1 MALIEERREDTLKRD
16 AAPQNN
22 KADREVAAATASL
35 LGREHLTGAREAISF
50 SLGSQSV
57 PAQSRVG
64 YASATS
70 PAATG
75 DGGIADVL
83 RARSRWVWLRG
94 SSQPSVAYHVAKRLL
109 DIVCAIAA
117 LVVLFP
123 LLLLVGV
130 AIVLEDGGP
139 VLYYQPRI
147 GRDGRPFRF
156 YKFRSM
162 IRDADAAK
170 DLLAK
175 QNEASGPIFKMKN
188 DPRITRVGRFL
199 RRSSID
205 ELPQLLN
212 VLRGD
217 MSFVGP
223 RPHLPREVERYT
235 DRQHRRLTVQPGLV
249 CLREVYGRSN
259 LTFDQWVEMDLLY
272 IENRSLL
279 TDLGI
284 LARLLPAVLRG
295 EGAY

>member
-16 AAPQNN
+16 AVPQNN
-22 KADREVAAATASL
+22 KADREVAAATTSL

-64 YASATS
+64 YASAS

-147 GRDGRPFRF
+147 GRDGEPFRF

-284 LARLLPAVLRG
+284 LARLLPAVFRG